1 MPTSQNG
8 CSKKTDPEP
17 LIESVAKI
25 AAEHTMFR
33 PGDRVL
39 AAVSGG
45 PDSVALLHLLCK
57 LAPRMDFTVGVAH
70 LDHGLRPEAQAEAEF
85 VNTLAR
91 DRDLP
96 FHSAAQDVATYRER
110 HGLSLE
116 EAARDVR
123 YAFYKKVA
131 ATEGYQKVAL
141 GHHRDDNA
149 EIVLMNLL
157 RGSGPLGLSGIP
169 PVRDDLFV
177 RPLMNLTRAQI
188 MAYLKQQRLAYVTDP
203 SNADLCFT
211 RNRIR
216 HVLLPLIRKDFNP
229 NILATLHRTATIMAD
244 ENTWLESQAD
254 PLWDRVLLAAD
265 GRQLSLD
272 HKALIGMPRAAV
284 RRLLRRAIYRLGG
297 SLRRITFS
305 HVDRLIELT
314 TAAENARVDLPGLIA
329 AHKQADRL
337 VLRVMDSPRQP
348 LTAGH
353 PSEPYEYIID
363 RDKISTTVAY
373 DQVIPATGGRVTFA
387 LLTGTHTTKMNASG
401 QYTAFFDIDQLS
413 FPLLLRNYR
422 PGDRFRPLGMRGT
435 KKLKKLFNERNVP
448 LPERERW
455 PVLTSGPEILWVLGH
470 QRSQTAALNRQTRQ
484 ALEVKYVLPDPK

>member
-8 CSKKTDPEP
+8 CSKKTEPEP
-17 LIESVAKI
+17 LIESVAKV

-45 PDSVALLHLLCK
+45 PDSVALLHLLCE
-57 LAPRMDFTVGVAH
+57 LGPRMAFTVGVAH
-70 LDHGLRPEAQAEAEF
+70 LDHGLRPEAHTEAEF

-91 DRDLP
+91 GLALP
-96 FHSAAQDVATYRER
+96 FHFAAQDVATYRER

-131 ATEGYQKVAL
+131 AAEGYQKVAL

-169 PVRDDLFV
+169 PVRDELFV

-188 MAYLKQQRLAYVTDP
+188 MAYLEQRQLAYVTDA

-244 ENTWLESQAD
+244 ENAWLESQAD
-254 PLWDRVLLAAD
+254 PLWVRALLAAD
-265 GRQLSLD
+265 SRQLSLD
-272 HKALIGMPRAAV
+272 YKALAGMHRAAV
-284 RRLLRRAIYRLGG
+284 RRLLRRAIYQLGG

-305 HVDRLIELT
+305 HVDRLIRLT
-314 TAAENARVDLPGLIA
+314 AAAENARVDLPGLIS

-348 LTAGH
+348 LTAGR

-363 RDKISTTVAY
+363 LDKISTTVAY
-373 DQVIPATGGRVTFA
+373 DQVIPATGGKVTFA
-387 LLTGTHTTKMNASG
+387 LLTGAHLTKMNASG
-401 QYTAFFDIDQLS
+401 QCTALFDIDQLS

-422 PGDRFRPLGMRGT
+422 PGDRFSPLGMRGT

-470 QRSQTAALNRQTRQ
+470 QRSQNATLKRQTRHV
-484 ALEVKYVLPDPK
+484 LEVKYVLPDPK